1 MINNFDL
8 DKILSINCDKC
19 FGLCCVALYFSKSE
33 GFPTDKEAG
42 KPCVNLNNDFRCK
55 VHEDLREKGLKGCI
69 AYDCFG
75 AGQKVAE
82 STYKRESWRDN
93 PNKKKEIFDVFV
105 VMRQLYEMLWY
116 LKEAYRINKDE
127 TMRNN
132 IETEI
137 LEIISL
143 TNMDGTSLLNIDI
156 NEYRKK
162 VNPLLRI
169 TSEGLRKRNYR
180 GSNSKVKRSKM
191 IAGRL
196 NLMGS
201 NLRNKNL
208 VGEDLSGAL
217 IIAAD
222 LRESDLSYVDV
233 LGADFRDAD
242 LSGANLEKAIYLT
255 QGQVNSAKG
264 DSDTKLP
271 ESLKRPI
278 HWQ

>member
-1 MINNFDL
+1 MINKFNL
-8 DKILSINCDKC
+8 DEILSINCDEC

-33 GFPTDKEAG
+33 GFPTDKEAD
-42 KPCVNLNNDFRCK
+42 KPCVHLNDDFRCK
-55 VHEDLREKGLKGCI
+55 VHEDLKSKGLKGCI

-93 PNKKKEIFDVFV
+93 PNKRKEIFDVFV

-127 TMRNN
+127 AMRNN

-137 LEIISL
+137 LEIIAL
-143 TNMDGTSLLNIDI
+143 TDMDGKSLLDIDI
-156 NEYRKK
+156 KEYRKK
-162 VNPLLRI
+162 VNPLLLT
-169 TSEGLRKRNYR
+169 TSESLRKRNYKS
-180 GSNSKVKRSKM
+180 SNSKVKRSRM

-196 NLMGS
+196 DLMGA
-201 NLRNKNL
+201 NLRNRNL
-208 VGEDLSGAL
+208 VGEDFSGAL
-217 IIAAD
+217 LIEAD
-222 LRESDLSYVDV
+222 LRKSDLSYVDV

-264 DSDTKLP
+264 DSNTKLP
-271 ESLKRPI
+271 KSLKRPR
-278 HWQ
+278 HW